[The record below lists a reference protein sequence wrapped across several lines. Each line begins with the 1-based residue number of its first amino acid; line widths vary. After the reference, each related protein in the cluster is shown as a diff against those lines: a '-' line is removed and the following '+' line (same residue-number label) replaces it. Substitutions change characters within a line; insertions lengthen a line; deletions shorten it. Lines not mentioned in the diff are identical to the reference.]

1 MTEKRSGLV
10 PLMKNAAAVISAA
23 IIIGAAGC
31 SVDSPPVPQES
42 YASTAPRSSATPS
55 APESEFTE
63 SVPAD
68 SAPHEPSSVVAEST
82 PEQTAPPEP
91 ASDTSDSSAT
101 ESEPPEQTS
110 DAPQSS
116 TTQSTSTEVNTSS
129 AAPATTTTTSAPPAP
144 VVIPTVLVPTSPRE
158 AVLSADSVCVDIS
171 NAASGYISVKYGGD
185 SDKTK
190 LRLICGDKT
199 VDHTIFTKNTEYVP
213 LTLGNGSYQI
223 QFYERVDGNKYA
235 LLLDETISVS
245 VSNELTMYLY
255 PNRYVDFSQGS
266 AVVKKGAEICAGAS
280 GTVDKIA
287 RIFTWVSEN
296 VTYDRELAGTVTAT
310 YLPNPDRTLSS
321 KKGICFDYASLVASL
336 TRSQGIPTRL
346 VVGYAGDVYHAWNE
360 VWTEETGWITPEILL
375 AKKGYN
381 RIDATFYS
389 STGSK
394 KQVSEFIADNGN
406 YAALYYY

>member
-1 MTEKRSGLV
+1 MTEKRSGLF

-68 SAPHEPSSVVAEST
+68 SAPPEPSSEVAEST

-129 AAPATTTTTSAPPAP
+129 AAPATTTTSAPPAP
-144 VVIPTVLVPTSPRE
+144 VVIPTVLVPTSPGT
-158 AVLSADSVCVDIS
+158 AVLSADNVSVDIS
-171 NAASGYISVKYGGD
+171 NAASGYISVKYGGEA
-185 SDKTK
+185 DKTK
-190 LRLICGDKT
+190 LRLICGDKS

>member
-68 SAPHEPSSVVAEST
+68 SAPPEPSSEVAEST
-82 PEQTAPPEP
+82 PKQTAPPEP
-91 ASDTSDSSAT
+91 VSDTSLSSDA

-129 AAPATTTTTSAPPAP
+129 AAPATTTTSAPPAP
-144 VVIPTVLVPTSPRE
+144 VVIPTVLVPTSPGT
-158 AVLSADSVCVDIS
+158 AVLSADNVSVDIS
-171 NAASGYISVKYGGD
+171 NAASGYISVKYGGEA
-185 SDKTK
+185 DKTK